1 MPADPPDGEP
11 NPPEQ
16 ARPARRGL
24 AVVVATLVIGG
35 LVTLLVIGLTANKV
49 DRSIDNAIAKGEPKP
64 APDFTLPVLA
74 KGSTIGKRDGESL
87 SLSELR
93 GRAVVLNFWASWCD
107 PCKREAP
114 ILEAAWQRARDRGG
128 VVLGV
133 DVQDLSE
140 NALAFIHRW
149 GQTYPQVRDKGGG
162 TYEAYGL
169 TGVPETFFLDRAG
182 RVRIHWVGEI
192 NAEQIADGLDLI
204 LDEAGR

>member
-1 MPADPPDGEP
+1 MPAETPDGEP

-16 ARPARRGL
+16 GRPARRGV
-24 AVVVATLVIGG
+24 AVVVATVVVGG
-35 LVTLLVIGLTANKV
+35 LLALLIVGLTANKV
-49 DRSIDNAIAKGEPKP
+49 DRSIDSAIAKGDPKP
-64 APDFTLPVLA
+64 ASDFTLPVLA

-114 ILEAAWQRARDRGG
+114 ILEAAWQRGRNRGG
-128 VVLGV
+128 VVLGL

-140 NALAFIHRW
+140 NALAFIDRW
-149 GQTYPQVRDKGGG
+149 GQTYPHVRDKGDG
-162 TYEAYGL
+162 TYQAYGL
-169 TGVPETFFLDRAG
+169 TGLPETFFIDRAG

-192 NAEQIADGLDLI
+192 NAEQMADGLNLI